1 MMLRTQAVVPDGH
14 GRLATSPTAV
24 FDTGEESIAIKSLI
38 ILPQEL
44 LDLAG
49 EAARFRYDCDVSRGR
64 PARISTTVLSAARST
79 LSATLP

>member
-44 LDLAG
+44 LDLEG
-49 EAARFRYDCDVSRGR
+49 EAAHDFVT
-64 PARISTTVLSAARST
+64 I
-79 LSATLP
+79 ATSQEVAQPV